1 MREKM
6 RQPTMSK
13 ILLHFWTFQRGYKNQ
28 SSNIFWKII
37 KKSHFYVVKFFN
49 VQNVPHFWLF
59 TQCAKVLSKC
69 ARGGTKCAIF
79 AQLRKIWQHCCACAE
94 EKNKMMKML
103 RLCLC
108 SPLSIPRIKEERGS
122 VAGLAGL
129 RQTIKNTKRTSSS
142 LLSQFSSKFP
152 MRYFFPFIRRINSC
166 NLAPKGRAS
175 KLET

>member
-1 MREKM
+1 MRTAHQCCQMVFVKMREKIVKMREKM

-13 ILLHFWTFQRGYKNQ
+13 FLLHFWTFQRGYKNQ

-108 SPLSIPRIKEERGS
+108 SPLSIPRIKGQLK
-122 VAGLAGL
+122 VFYGCGPCGLAANHKEY
-129 RQTIKNTKRTSSS
+129 Q
-142 LLSQFSSKFP
+142 
-152 MRYFFPFIRRINSC
+152 
-166 NLAPKGRAS
+166 
-175 KLET
+175 ED